1 MAKKIVKRCISAVA
15 ATAAVQQ
22 QITKKTAP
30 SECAVKTKTS
40 GYRKS
45 MVSSTIRVPNEL
57 AGKVRELITSY
68 RKEQQNNPD
77 TW

>member
-15 ATAAVQQ
+15 ATDAVQQ
-22 QITKKTAP
+22 QITKKST
-30 SECAVKTKTS
+30 SNQGAVKTKAN

-45 MVSSTIRVPNEL
+45 MVSSTIRIPNEL
-57 AGKVRELITSY
+57 VGKVRELITSY